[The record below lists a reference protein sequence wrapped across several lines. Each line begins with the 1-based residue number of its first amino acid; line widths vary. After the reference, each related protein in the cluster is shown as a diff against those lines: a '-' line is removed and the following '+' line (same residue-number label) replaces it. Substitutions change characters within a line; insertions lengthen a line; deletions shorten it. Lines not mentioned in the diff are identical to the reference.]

1 MTDDNNRDIKS
12 IALSST
18 DVIHQIEPA
27 IIPRISAV
35 ATIQLCERAAF
46 NISFFGMESNEYTAN
61 GEIGNAIHRITIK
74 SVLEI
79 INLSKRGQIVKKE
92 DGIEIFAN
100 NANVDLETNWK
111 RFMLAG
117 VDKPLDPIMEDLDI
131 RADRLLDK
139 LISEE
144 QENKESLFRPE
155 FTIRNIHLPL
165 EGRLDLIRV
174 KIPRIYTAQNYSKLY
189 TTADNLSNLEK
200 EHVEIIQI
208 KSGRFKKPSAVWK
221 LQADAE
227 TLLLMKALKLKVPP
241 EYTWQFADKDSH
253 RKKFNF
259 EKVYEAISK
268 YMRFWKSETSPSIT
282 GFCPN
287 CSLKEGCLHWA
298 FASSNTLTDNEIMK
312 RKAEFSL
319 SKRIRTEISLEDR
332 WKVYVEL
339 RNPEQRQVEGSAIT
353 NLSLEMGSIDLYK
366 QEVTLLGD
374 KYFGQFIDFSV
385 GDHITVSDGNPNLG
399 SNPTATV
406 IDIDLIKKSI
416 RLRFHK
422 GDLYYLF
429 HEHRDRSRTL
439 TLDRFNFVAGLTSMR
454 FLDKFFRLSPYA
466 DITLQYRNSLL
477 MQKAKSTDES
487 NLNDS
492 RHVE

>member
-1 MTDDNNRDIKS
+1 
-12 IALSST
+12 
-18 DVIHQIEPA
+18 
-27 IIPRISAV
+27 
-35 ATIQLCERAAF
+35 
-46 NISFFGMESNEYTAN
+46 MESNEYTAN

-100 NANVDLETNWK
+100 NANVDLDTNWK

-174 KIPRIYTAQNYSKLY
+174 KIPRLYATQNCSKLY

-208 KSGRFKKPSAVWK
+208 KSGRFKNPSAVWK

-227 TLLLMKALKLKVPP
+227 TLLLMKALNLKEPP
-241 EYTWQFADKDSH
+241 EYTWQFADRDSH

-259 EKVYEAISK
+259 EKVYETISK
-268 YMRFWKSETSPSIT
+268 YMRFWKSEISPSIT

-339 RNPEQRQVEGSAIT
+339 SNPEQRS
-353 NLSLEMGSIDLYK
+353 S
-366 QEVTLLGD
+366 
-374 KYFGQFIDFSV
+374 
-385 GDHITVSDGNPNLG
+385 
-399 SNPTATV
+399 
-406 IDIDLIKKSI
+406 
-416 RLRFHK
+416 
-422 GDLYYLF
+422 
-429 HEHRDRSRTL
+429 
-439 TLDRFNFVAGLTSMR
+439 
-454 FLDKFFRLSPYA
+454 
-466 DITLQYRNSLL
+466 
-477 MQKAKSTDES
+477 
-487 NLNDS
+487 
-492 RHVE
+492 

>member
-18 DVIHQIEPA
+18 DVIRQIEPA

-100 NANVDLETNWK
+100 NANVDLDTNWK

-165 EGRLDLIRV
+165 EGRLDLM
-174 KIPRIYTAQNYSKLY
+174 S
-189 TTADNLSNLEK
+189 
-200 EHVEIIQI
+200 
-208 KSGRFKKPSAVWK
+208 
-221 LQADAE
+221 
-227 TLLLMKALKLKVPP
+227 
-241 EYTWQFADKDSH
+241 
-253 RKKFNF
+253 
-259 EKVYEAISK
+259 
-268 YMRFWKSETSPSIT
+268 
-282 GFCPN
+282 
-287 CSLKEGCLHWA
+287 
-298 FASSNTLTDNEIMK
+298 
-312 RKAEFSL
+312 
-319 SKRIRTEISLEDR
+319 
-332 WKVYVEL
+332 
-339 RNPEQRQVEGSAIT
+339 
-353 NLSLEMGSIDLYK
+353 
-366 QEVTLLGD
+366 
-374 KYFGQFIDFSV
+374 
-385 GDHITVSDGNPNLG
+385 
-399 SNPTATV
+399 
-406 IDIDLIKKSI
+406 
-416 RLRFHK
+416 
-422 GDLYYLF
+422 
-429 HEHRDRSRTL
+429 
-439 TLDRFNFVAGLTSMR
+439 
-454 FLDKFFRLSPYA
+454 
-466 DITLQYRNSLL
+466 
-477 MQKAKSTDES
+477 
-487 NLNDS
+487 
-492 RHVE
+492 